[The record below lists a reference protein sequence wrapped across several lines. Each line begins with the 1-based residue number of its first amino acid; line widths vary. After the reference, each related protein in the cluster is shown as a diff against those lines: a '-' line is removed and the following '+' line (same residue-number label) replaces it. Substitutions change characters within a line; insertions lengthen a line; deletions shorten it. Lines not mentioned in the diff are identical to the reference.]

1 MGAFHTSYTWEI
13 EAITGLISI
22 HLHLQK
28 MSGRHQLRTSSLL
41 SNYIINSPLENR
53 HVKNSLLHCLSLED
67 MTIKQWLK
75 IKSSIVDANSHLNK
89 FFSSFNSLNCE
100 FYSGF
105 KLIDNFPSC
114 FSFYQANHKDK
125 ESKKA
130 YLCKLDEIFENTLI
144 IVIISDTSIKNNV
157 ATLILHVH
165 SNFNSI
171 KKTFKFQKHP
181 TS

>member
-1 MGAFHTSYTWEI
+1 
-13 EAITGLISI
+13 
-22 HLHLQK
+22 
-28 MSGRHQLRTSSLL
+28 MSGRHQLRISSLL
-41 SNYIINSPLENR
+41 SNHIINSLLENR
-53 HVKNSLLHCLSLED
+53 HVKNSLLYCLFLED
-67 MTIKQWLK
+67 ITIKQWLK
-75 IKSSIVDANSHLNK
+75 IKSSIVDANSYLNRI
-89 FFSSFNSLNCE
+89 FSSFNSLNCE
-100 FYSGF
+100 FSSGF

-114 FSFYQANHKDK
+114 FSFYQAIHKDK

-130 YLCKLDEIFENTLI
+130 YLCKLDEIFENTLMDPNS
-144 IVIISDTSIKNNV
+144 IVIISDASIKNNF